1 MNGLLP
7 KLTALQYLVLN
18 LLFVGRQSGDQL
30 RGALRAMG
38 VRQSRA
44 AFCQLMARLIEANY
58 VRSSSDKRSA
68 AGQVVHYRFYEVTDL
83 GVLGW
88 TTARRFYL
96 NLGPPSLDLIPV
108 ETHDGQNAPYDP
120 KTRKQLLRREVY
132 SGLRRWASA
141 VLGIPPRKIR
151 KKTSAKWKGV

>member
-1 MNGLLP
+1 
-7 KLTALQYLVLN
+7 
-18 LLFVGRQSGDQL
+18 
-30 RGALRAMG
+30 MG

-44 AFCQLMARLIEANY
+44 AFCRLMARLIEANY

-68 AGQVVHYRFYEVTDL
+68 AGQVVHYRYYEVTDL
-83 GVLGW
+83 GVLDWAG
-88 TTARRFYL
+88 ARRFYL

-132 SGLRRWASA
+132 AGLRRWASA

-151 KKTSAKWKGV
+151 NKTSAKWKGV